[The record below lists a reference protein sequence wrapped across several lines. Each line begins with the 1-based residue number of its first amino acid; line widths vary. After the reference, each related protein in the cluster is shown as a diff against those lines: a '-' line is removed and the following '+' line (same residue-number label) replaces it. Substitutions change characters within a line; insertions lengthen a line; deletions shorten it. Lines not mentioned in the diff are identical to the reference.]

1 MERWREDKK
10 KWMKYREKRRTADF
24 IHELI
29 HDPVHIGGE
38 YVGKMAFRAVERLV
52 PGDHILNIAL
62 CKGTGRDVGGWYLVL
77 KFRVR
82 LAPRFVTINNNMF
95 HSYYFELWHLLVQ
108 LSKY

>member
-1 MERWREDKK
+1 
-10 KWMKYREKRRTADF
+10 MKYREKRRTADF

-62 CKGTGRDVGGWYLVL
+62 CKGADRDDVVGVGELVADHDHG
-77 KFRVR
+77 VQDG
-82 LAPRFVTINNNMF
+82 
-95 HSYYFELWHLLVQ
+95 LLILVA
-108 LSKY
+108 